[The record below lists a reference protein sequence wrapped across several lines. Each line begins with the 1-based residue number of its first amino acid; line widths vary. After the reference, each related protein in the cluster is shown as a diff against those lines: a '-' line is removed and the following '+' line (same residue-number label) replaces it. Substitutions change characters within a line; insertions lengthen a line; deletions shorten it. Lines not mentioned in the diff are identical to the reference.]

1 MRERKAGGFHRGG
14 WKHKKYHTAN
24 LFTINDIL
32 VVNKNYSAEGEGS
45 ISLKRGDLVEIIR
58 TDENE
63 ETTSSKRQRLDPELD
78 VGQSGDL
85 LDSSAAKHKLSV
97 KPKKNHLSS
106 HQRSVSPQPK
116 RRPEPKP
123 DEKWLVRI
131 FDGSENPREGWVPA
145 SILDLENTDVAIY
158 GDKSDDATYRREAV
172 VRELVETEEEFGK
185 DLQVVVNRYMKVI
198 DNPSTP
204 RIVRDNKDVIFGNF
218 KQIADFHNTVLIE
231 GVKYYANQPKMIG
244 KTFLRLERDFD
255 KHATYCRDEPNA
267 QQFLANNDTVR
278 DFFEELSQKLGD
290 DKSLAEHL
298 QLPIQRINDYQLLLK
313 ELVKYSHKL
322 GDNVSDL
329 QKALELMLNIPH
341 QAIDSKFIASI
352 EGYRGNIHKLGR
364 LLTHEWWTVVDREGK
379 PKERYLFLFKARI
392 LICKVRRISDDRSVF
407 VLKDIVR
414 LPDAEIKDHP
424 DTAKFELHAKSPGAA
439 ATSSLPLTFHA
450 HSDDTKAKWLK
461 EIRHYATDK
470 VALQEHA
477 SDDLRIDPNHVNQ
490 DTGPIL
496 KLPHRI
502 EPDNPD
508 AGVRPSD
515 VAKDFFLSKKSKV
528 AGEESVTQT
537 VVSESSASVQQSQT
551 IFKEVKSES
560 VKQSSETVKQSSE
573 SVKQSSESVIKD
585 QQRERSSERRLQRT
599 GAIETASVEQSAEV
613 VAETEVKNQVI
624 VGECNKENLP
634 PEKSKIKSGV
644 EKSADEPPNKQLKTE
659 KSPEKKKSSPERI
672 SKIPVKKS
680 SPDNQ
685 GDVKASDIKSSEPKP
700 SENPIT
706 TVSEAEKA
714 RFIREAEQKLAETQH
729 SIKSVQEGKEPVKNQ
744 EAEKPKLSQDVQPQ
758 SNVTSKAV
766 EEKPKEVK
774 VTIVQTKEIEK
785 KLEENKDIIKKP
797 EIIKEPIKK
806 SEEKKDIAKK
816 SEDNKDIVNKPEDNK
831 NIAKKPEENKG
842 IVKKSEENKDI
853 TKKPEENKEIIKKPE
868 EKKDIAKKPEDNKD
882 IVKKPEDSKDS
893 AKKLEENKNIVNQSE
908 KPKDIVNKPEETKD
922 IAKKPEEK
930 KDIPRKPEDNKDIIN
945 KPPDN
950 KSIKQETKDTEK
962 ETVADIKQVNKEI
975 IKETSE
981 QKEIKQVK
989 ETAKESKSSLA
1000 QESAAVGDQGIKEKP
1015 SVTFDRAADD
1025 QGKSS
1030 GEKPSGS
1037 QSSKKGVPLKKIL
1050 GKPIEDPDP
1059 PDRKE
1064 PPQGGGDRPPSIT
1077 IIPDFNPPP
1086 PLVYHTT
1093 FEVSLHKEPL
1103 PPPPVPPT
1111 ISHKIIVHTE
1121 SLEQRT
1127 ADFLSG
1133 RCQLDPVNYSL
1144 EAAQS
1149 KLRDIKSTVHKSKD
1163 TSNRVEDTVW
1173 KAKCGVFDKIPTV
1186 APQEPK
1192 PKVYDI
1198 VEIVEPAGE
1207 CAKLPEDLQKQYD
1220 ITKELLIAK
1229 GEQKMASRYSS
1240 SRFSRKSQVSNSY
1253 QSSYESSSMSAS
1265 SSAYSS
1271 SSAQQYGV
1279 GQISNGTGI
1288 KPVFKKT
1295 MKGCNIEPGDKA
1307 SFEIQLENEPTS
1319 VTWLKDNKPL
1329 EDRLADRVKKTELG
1343 NNSHKLELLHCR
1355 EEDSGLYTARANSG
1369 SETSTCS
1376 AQLIVQKMS
1385 AEKKRELAE
1394 ANAPVFTIRLKDT
1407 EILENTFLRFMVK
1420 VKGDPAPK
1428 VKFFKDG
1435 KEIQEGDTRI
1445 EINKD
1450 REEAGFYE
1458 LIIAEVSKK
1467 DGGSYSC
1474 TATNKYGE
1482 ANCEAR
1488 VTVCEDK
1495 DIFGELSGGILP
1507 KGEKPSFAWKRNG
1520 QSFDPE
1526 ERFKVLLG
1534 DDEDSLALVFQ
1545 HVKPEDA
1552 GIYTCV
1558 AQTSTGNISCSA
1570 ELTVQGA
1577 VQQLLREP
1585 EKPQLIIEHREPV
1598 ASIGGSAMLELQ
1610 CKGFPKP
1617 EILWKHDGKVVEP
1630 GGKYK
1635 FLYEDSET
1643 MSLVVKNVTTE
1654 DAGLY
1659 TITASNELGVD
1670 MAEMN
1675 LVVKTPPRI
1684 KKPSD
1689 FTCMADEVFKMGVEV
1704 EGVPSP
1710 TCKFFKE
1717 GKEIYETERVKFT
1730 SSSGTHSIEFYNATL
1745 KDSGAY
1751 SVIAT
1756 NEVSQTSEFWSLT
1769 VNSAPKVTKK
1779 LGEQIIV
1786 GEREDIVLT
1795 IKTDSYPP
1803 PTVKWLKDGKELNM
1817 KDSRIRVLTEGDVH
1831 TLIISGATRADA
1843 ARYGV
1848 ELINQHGS
1856 IRDETNVDVKCGPQ
1870 FKQKLKDIIVN
1881 EGDTNVELFV
1891 SVEGFP
1897 KPTIQWYID
1906 STEIS
1911 TTRKEYS
1918 RVEEG
1923 ENYKL
1928 IINEITTEMKG
1939 KYSCVVKN
1947 EHGSDESAANVT
1959 VQCRPKLKKKLRDT
1973 EVNAGEDL
1981 KLEVEV
1987 YAVPEPKVTWYK
1999 DGQEVRADARIKI
2012 SRDSQRLE
2020 SYWLT
2025 LNLVKEQDAGEYEVK
2040 VTNPLGIVETRS
2052 QVTVINKE
2060 EDLGNNMRLKA
2071 KQIVLEEE
2079 SVELQEVEEE
2089 REPDT
2094 KLHVKQ
2100 EEERTFK
2107 TSPELSKQTLTEC
2120 VKVGE
2125 SGETVRISVL
2135 TEESREATVSGPAEG
2150 HTIHKMRATTVIME
2164 EDSTMQEPIET
2175 NVIPPNRPH
2184 ATSLQVEEIGSFTF
2198 TSHDESVTYE
2208 TVDAG
2213 GKLSH
2218 GVIDEGESDAEINIS
2233 HKKISSRG
2241 VSIMSASEDES
2252 SHRSGMLSREVS
2264 IDEVQKEIVLDE
2276 GATKIQISQRK
2287 AESLETFVSELD
2299 TIENRNVEDQ
2309 NKAKKIDKIT
2319 DIGDEAD
2326 AKKKRGRL
2334 LETAEAEEA
2343 DQQEDSRRK
2352 SVQESTEIKKPRR
2365 GTLIANVETETNGHD
2380 YDTKTADI
2388 DDQPTDTKTVRLLK
2402 KEKLTEGSDGDSL
2415 NLKIYDI
2422 SEENND
2428 KRQKGR
2434 KSELEEV
2441 KLEKLEDDSTG
2452 DKSVDDLLKR
2462 VEKQRGALSEIL
2474 DKQQEPKEE
2483 AVPEIISSDIKD
2495 HTVYESLP
2503 ISYEISA
2510 RGIPEPEANWMHEGK
2525 YVKEDGNRVK
2535 ITKDGEKFKLDIV
2548 EVKMEDQGEYK
2559 VVIHNKLGEKA
2570 QQAVLKVIPV
2580 AELRKPICLTPLQD
2594 IDAKKDE
2601 FVSFTTTLTA
2611 DPLPE
2616 VTWCKNGKEITSDGF
2631 FEIKSS
2637 VKELEH
2643 GLKEITYSLNI
2654 PSARHIDTGDYSI
2667 KVKNKYGYAEA
2678 SAHLEIYLKPEI
2690 KGLKDQSAEPYDEI
2704 IFECVIHAN
2713 PRPKVVWTK
2722 NGHDLSNNDNYEVI
2736 ADVERETYKLII
2748 KSAGPE
2754 EGGAYTLTASNNQ
2767 GETQGYVTLH
2777 LHVEKPTFIKMPED
2791 QNVHDFAEVITKV
2804 RAQGVPKPEIKWLKD
2819 GKELNMNN
2827 RDAERPRI
2835 HVETTSETQ
2844 IASDMSIEH
2853 FSSELAGE
2861 YSAIAYNVVGET
2873 EARFKLSMLNTP
2885 PCLFKNLER
2894 LLEVDEGEKLQ
2905 LCAIL
2910 SGSPIP
2916 QVKWFKDGEKL
2927 EPSEHVKM
2935 TNLPDGTVKLE
2946 IQQAQPSDCGAYK
2959 LVITNPNGT
2968 HEALCAVAVNPEPRK
2983 PAFIRPLSDAKVVAG
2998 DVLKLEAEVIGFPVP
3013 EVQWYKDGVPVRLSP
3028 QVNFVCQP
3036 NGIIGLVIDCAR
3048 PEDAGVY
3055 TCKVMNKLGDIEGKA
3070 HAEVEPKP
3078 QKPGF
3083 VAELKDANG
3092 VEGFPITME
3101 VKAVGHPTPEIKWT
3115 HNGEEIKPSEHFKI
3129 ATTPKGASALIV
3141 DRVEP
3146 KDAGEYKVIAT
3157 NDEGVAA
3164 CRAILS
3170 VKPKVDDAE
3179 PEEAP
3184 KFLNKLRDVN
3194 VDEGKAMKLQ
3204 APFSSNP
3211 IPEIH
3216 WTKDDEPIHPSERVL
3231 VTCDGNNIG
3240 LIINPVELTDSGSYK
3255 CLLANPLGE
3264 DQSECQASVR
3274 KVYQPPLFTHKLIDL
3289 QELPKNDAKFPY
3301 KLTGVPAPETS
3312 WFFNDRPISDGH
3324 KYKIKSEGDL
3334 GCLYVKDCTPA
3345 DTGVYKCVAKNREG
3359 QDSTQAHL
3367 DVVNKIERR
3376 ERAEPPS
3383 FLKKIGDTEVF
3394 PGTKAKFTAC
3404 INGYPEPQVEW
3415 YHDGIKLFPSDRI
3428 KIDAEA
3434 HGLLRLTI
3442 DNVNDKD
3449 VGKYKCLIFNP
3460 HGEDY
3465 CTADLFIET
3474 LDERP
3479 GKGMADQY
3487 TEFDKHKRSG
3497 APVPLADRPII
3508 SKMTDSRL
3516 TLSWRPSFPSS
3527 GRFPVTYQVE
3537 MLELPDGDWF
3547 NVRSGIRNCACE
3559 IRNLEPYR
3567 DYKFRIRVENK
3578 FGVSDPSPYAQTY
3591 RQKLEPDPPKFYPYL
3606 MPGTDFRPTTFFPKD
3621 FDIER
3626 PPHDGY
3632 AQAPVFLRQ
3641 EYDCQYGVK
3650 GHNVN
3655 LFWFVY
3661 GYPKPKMTYYFND
3674 EIIEPGGRFDW
3685 SYTRNGQATL
3695 FINRMLDRDVGF
3707 YEAVARN
3714 EHGEARQKV
3723 RLEIAEFPRFIQR
3736 PEETYIMARKHGRL
3750 EAKVTGVPFPEL
3762 KWYKD
3767 WQPLAES
3774 SRIKMQFYEPD
3785 TCVLLISDAI
3795 YKDEGLYSLSARNV
3809 AGSVSSS
3816 AMIHIDDDE
3825 DEYIFHAHARRPYV
3839 RSKQRPYED
3848 AYDIG
3853 DELGRGTQGITYH
3866 AVERA
3871 TGRNFAA
3878 KIMHGKDELRA
3889 FMFNELEIMN
3899 SLNHKKLIRLHD
3911 AFDTPRSMNL
3921 VMELAGGGELVRD
3934 NLLKRDWYTE
3944 RDIAIYIRQLLLGL
3958 EHMHSCGIAHLGLN
3972 IKDLLIA
3979 HPGSDELK
3987 VCDFGLS
3994 RRIQGGKLGPLEY
4007 GMPEY
4012 VAPEAVNMD
4021 GVTYWYDMW
4030 STGILT
4036 YVLLSGASPFRGD
4049 NDRETLN
4056 NVQQGKWEFRESVW
4070 KYISEDGRDFISKL
4084 LVYMADRRMDVKTA
4098 LKHPWFNI
4106 IHRRVDDEYR
4116 ISTEKLRTYQYQF
4129 QDWYNNASCRNW
4141 YRRRPLAGAFTH
4153 PSKMVYPPGEVYT
4166 PGPTPDRESKV
4177 KSRRGPMEDY
4187 VGREPA
4193 EYELGAFQS
4202 ESHYQYGPDTYLL
4215 QLRDTDFPV
4224 RLREYMKV
4232 AVHRSPGFSY
4242 NLGETQYDWSL
4253 PIIRERRRFTDIMDE
4268 EIDDERRSRISSYGS
4283 SDGYSIRRL
4292 RTEIGSRL
4300 DSYVEADA
4308 LIESKKMGHP
4318 PFFRE
4323 KPQILSIT
4331 DNEPAQLQCFAV
4343 GDPHPVVQW
4352 FKNDMVLTESRR
4364 VKIVTDEAGRSI
4376 LKFQP
4381 AVHFDVGIYKA
4392 VARNRVGQTVAR
4404 TRVVTA
4410 TLPDAPDSPEA
4421 ASISDTEVLLR
4432 WKQPRDDGNSSVLCY
4447 MLQCKLASD
4456 DTWSTVAD
4464 NIDHEFY
4471 LVHELEERHN
4481 YQFRLASMNKIG
4493 WSEMGIP
4500 TQIITT
4506 REAGSPKVTIT
4517 RAMRHLQSLTEG
4529 GQEVTADENK
4539 PHIDYRFERQPIE
4552 WTKENNLSQYY
4563 SFISEI
4569 HRGQFSIVVK
4579 GVDKATDHVV
4589 VAKIFEL
4596 NSENEANIQHEF
4608 NLFRTLRH
4616 ERIPALLA
4624 AFRPQNSPIAVLVQ
4638 EKLQG
4643 ADILTYM
4650 ASRHEYSEQVIATVV
4665 TQIIDALQYLHWRG
4679 YCHLNIQPD
4688 NIVMASV
4695 RSVQIKLVDFGAAQR
4710 VSKLGTSCPVTGWLD
4725 FSAPEMINEEL
4736 IYPQTDIWSVGIL
4749 TYVLLSGVSP
4759 FRGGSEAE
4767 TKQNITFVR
4776 YRFENLFKEVSQE
4789 ATRFIMFLFKRGP
4802 SKRPTCEETLEHRW
4816 LMATDY
4822 MNKKRERAVFLGN
4835 RLKDFSEEYHTMKMN
4850 EAMESDKISSSFIS
4864 GPSPRQLLRSNS
4876 IQEELSAAL

>member
-1 MRERKAGGFHRGG
+1 MESKMDELIKSTKRKTTAIDQEFSQVITQRQQQSVTSSVQISKNFHSVQNN
-14 WKHKKYHTAN
+14 HHEAVSSSEITQ
-24 LFTINDIL
+24 INDIL

-58 TDENE
+58 TGTNDES
-63 ETTSSKRQRLDPELD
+63 SSKRQRLDPELD
-78 VGQSGDL
+78 VGQSGEL
-85 LDSSAAKHKLSV
+85 LDNSVAKHKLSV

-116 RRPEPKP
+116 RPDPKP
-123 DEKWLVRI
+123 DEKWFVRI
-131 FDGSENPREGWVPA
+131 FDGSESPREGWIPA
-145 SILDLENTDVAIY
+145 AILDLQNTDKAIY
-158 GDKSDDATYRREAV
+158 GDKSDDAAYRREAV

-185 DLQVVVNRYMKVI
+185 DLQAVVNRYMKLV

-204 RIVRDNKDVIFGNF
+204 RIIRDNKDVIFGNF

-231 GVKYYANQPKMIG
+231 GVKYYANQPNMIG

-255 KHATYCRDEPNA
+255 KHAAYCRDEPNA
-267 QQFLANNDTVR
+267 QEFLASNNTVR

-290 DKSLAEHL
+290 DKTLAEHL

-313 ELVKYSHKL
+313 ELVKYSQKL

-364 LLTHEWWTVVDREGK
+364 LLTHEWWTVADREGK

-407 VLKDIVR
+407 VLKDIVK
-414 LPDAEIKDHP
+414 LPDAEIKDYA
-424 DTAKFELHAKSPGAA
+424 DVDKFELHPKTPAA
-439 ATSSLPLTFHA
+439 AAASSLPLTFHA
-450 HSDDTKAKWLK
+450 HTGETKARWLK
-461 EIRHYATDK
+461 EIRLYAADQ

-477 SDDLRIDPNHVNQ
+477 ADDLRIDPNQVHQ

-496 KLPHRI
+496 RLPHRI
-502 EPDNPD
+502 EPNNPD

-515 VAKDFFLSKKSKV
+515 VAKDVYLAKKVKV
-528 AGEESVTQT
+528 TEESAAAATKSEAVTVQT
-537 VVSESSASVQQSQT
+537 NHKVSQESVL
-551 IFKEVKSES
+551 KEVTSES
-560 VKQSSETVKQSSE
+560 VVND
-573 SVKQSSESVIKD
+573 VKD
-585 QQRERSSERRLQRT
+585 QRAKSAERKLQRT
-599 GAIETASVEQSAEV
+599 GAVETSTEEVSVIKTDNRAVIE
-613 VAETEVKNQVI
+613 
-624 VGECNKENLP
+624 ECNKENQP
-634 PEKSKIKSGV
+634 PEKIKIKSG
-644 EKSADEPPNKQLKTE
+644 EKSADEPPNKQIKTE
-659 KSPEKKKSSPERI
+659 KSPEKKSSPEKV
-672 SKIPVKKS
+672 SKIPVKKAENPKENPKENPS
-680 SPDNQ
+680 EVKVSESKGEKVKETVEVQKEKVNQ
-685 GDVKASDIKSSEPKP
+685 GKSEKEAEKAKSVVEESIKVESAVKSSEKPK
-700 SENPIT
+700 
-706 TVSEAEKA
+706 SEAEKVS
-714 RFIREAEQKLAETQH
+714 K
-729 SIKSVQEGKEPVKNQ
+729 VQEV
-744 EAEKPKLSQDVQPQ
+744 EKPKVVQESVKPESVAKVPEKPKVVQ
-758 SNVTSKAV
+758 ESVKPESVAKVPENPKVVQESVKPESVAKVPEKPKVV
-766 EEKPKEVK
+766 EESVKPESVAKVPEKPKEVQEPEKPKTVQEPPTKPQSVVKETDNPKIIVDSPKEPEKEVK
-774 VTIVQTKEIEK
+774 VHEVDKPKVETKEFDK
-785 KLEENKDIIKKP
+785 PKTEE
-797 EIIKEPIKK
+797 
-806 SEEKKDIAKK
+806 
-816 SEDNKDIVNKPEDNK
+816 
-831 NIAKKPEENKG
+831 
-842 IVKKSEENKDI
+842 
-853 TKKPEENKEIIKKPE
+853 
-868 EKKDIAKKPEDNKD
+868 
-882 IVKKPEDSKDS
+882 S
-893 AKKLEENKNIVNQSE
+893 AKK
-908 KPKDIVNKPEETKD
+908 
-922 IAKKPEEK
+922 
-930 KDIPRKPEDNKDIIN
+930 
-945 KPPDN
+945 
-950 KSIKQETKDTEK
+950 QETGANPKPQDNPKPREVAKGSDERAKD
-962 ETVADIKQVNKEI
+962 
-975 IKETSE
+975 
-981 QKEIKQVK
+981 
-989 ETAKESKSSLA
+989 
-1000 QESAAVGDQGIKEKP
+1000 KP
-1015 SVTFDRAADD
+1015 SVTFDKAADGQD
-1025 QGKSS
+1025 KSDK
-1030 GEKPSGS
+1030 GAGS
-1037 QSSKKGVPLKKIL
+1037 ESISS
-1050 GKPIEDPDP
+1050 
-1059 PDRKE
+1059 
-1064 PPQGGGDRPPSIT
+1064 
-1077 IIPDFNPPP
+1077 
-1086 PLVYHTT
+1086 
-1093 FEVSLHKEPL
+1093 
-1103 PPPPVPPT
+1103 
-1111 ISHKIIVHTE
+1111 
-1121 SLEQRT
+1121 
-1127 ADFLSG
+1127 
-1133 RCQLDPVNYSL
+1133 
-1144 EAAQS
+1144 
-1149 KLRDIKSTVHKSKD
+1149 
-1163 TSNRVEDTVW
+1163 
-1173 KAKCGVFDKIPTV
+1173 
-1186 APQEPK
+1186 
-1192 PKVYDI
+1192 
-1198 VEIVEPAGE
+1198 
-1207 CAKLPEDLQKQYD
+1207 
-1220 ITKELLIAK
+1220 
-1229 GEQKMASRYSS
+1229 
-1240 SRFSRKSQVSNSY
+1240 SY
-1253 QSSYESSSMSAS
+1253 QSSYESSSMSSS
-1265 SSAYSS
+1265 SSAYASS
-1271 SSAQQYGV
+1271 RQQNAIGNEQ
-1279 GQISNGTGI
+1279 QISNGTGI
-1288 KPVFKKT
+1288 KPIFKKT

-1307 SFEIQLENEPTS
+1307 AFEIQLEGEPTS

-1329 EDRLADRVKKTELG
+1329 DDRLADRIKKAELP
-1343 NNSHKLELLHCR
+1343 NNTHKLELQHCR
-1355 EEDSGLYTARANSG
+1355 EEDSGLYTARANNGGESA
-1369 SETSTCS
+1369 TCS

-1385 AEKKRELAE
+1385 AEKKKELAE
-1394 ANAPVFTIRLKDT
+1394 ANAPVFSIRLKDT

-1420 VKGDPAPK
+1420 VKGDPSPQ
-1428 VKFFKDG
+1428 VKFSKDG
-1435 KEIQEGDTRI
+1435 KIIQEGDARV
-1445 EINKD
+1445 EINRE

-1467 DGGSYSC
+1467 DAGHYTC
-1474 TATNKYGE
+1474 TATNKFGE
-1482 ANCEAR
+1482 ASCEAV

-1507 KGEKPSFAWKRNG
+1507 QGEKPSFSWKRNG
-1520 QSFDPE
+1520 QPFDPE

-1577 VQQLLREP
+1577 VQQLVREP
-1585 EKPQLIIEHREPV
+1585 EKPQLIVEHREPV
-1598 ASIGGSAMLELQ
+1598 ASIGGSAMLELH
-1610 CKGFPKP
+1610 CKGYPKP
-1617 EILWKHDGKVVEP
+1617 EILWKHDGKVIEP
-1630 GGKYK
+1630 SGKYK
-1635 FLYEDSET
+1635 FLYEDSES
-1643 MSLVVKNVTTE
+1643 MSLIVKNVTTE
-1654 DAGLY
+1654 DAGFY

-1730 SSSGTHSIEFYNATL
+1730 SSNGTHSIEFYNATL

-1769 VNSAPKVTKK
+1769 VNSPPKVTKK

-1786 GEREDIVLT
+1786 GEKEDIVLT
-1795 IKTDSYPP
+1795 VRTDSYPP

-1817 KDSRIRVLTEGDVH
+1817 KDSRVRVLTEGDVH
-1831 TLIISGATRADA
+1831 TLIISGACRTDA

-1848 ELINQHGS
+1848 ELVNQHGT

-1870 FKQKLKDIIVN
+1870 FKQKLKDITVN
-1881 EGDTNVELFV
+1881 EGDRDIELAV

-1911 TTRKEYS
+1911 TTRNEYR

-1923 ENYKL
+1923 ENFKL

-1947 EHGSDESAANVT
+1947 EFGSDETVANVT
-1959 VQCRPKLKKKLRDT
+1959 VQCKPKLKKKLKDT
-1973 EVNAGEDL
+1973 EVNAGDNL
-1981 KLEVEV
+1981 TLEVEI
-1987 YAVPEPKVTWYK
+1987 YAVPEPKVVWYK

-2012 SRDSQRLE
+2012 SRDTQRLE

-2040 VTNPLGIVETRS
+2040 VSNPLGIVETRS
-2052 QVTVINKE
+2052 QVTVINRE
-2060 EDLGNNMRLKA
+2060 EDLGNNMHLKQ
-2071 KQIVLEEE
+2071 KQIILEEE
-2079 SVELQEVEEE
+2079 TVEMQEVEGEQ
-2089 REPDT
+2089 EPPK

-2135 TEESREATVSGPAEG
+2135 TEESREATVSGPEEA

-2164 EDSTMQEPIET
+2164 EDSSMEEPTVT
-2175 NVIPPNRPH
+2175 NILAPNRPH

-2198 TSHDESVTYE
+2198 TSHDESITYQ
-2208 TVDAG
+2208 TTDAS
-2213 GKLSH
+2213 GKVQH
-2218 GVIDEGESDAEINIS
+2218 GVIEEGESDGEVSIA
-2233 HKKISSRG
+2233 HKKIASRG
-2241 VSIMSASEDES
+2241 VSIVSASEDES
-2252 SHRSGMLSREVS
+2252 SFRSGMLSREVS
-2264 IDEVQKEIVLDE
+2264 IDEVQKEMVLDE
-2276 GATKIQISQRK
+2276 GAVRIQISERK
-2287 AESLETFVSELD
+2287 SESLETFVGEME
-2299 TIENRNVEDQ
+2299 TAENREFDGAG
-2309 NKAKKIDKIT
+2309 KGKKVTKTT
-2319 DIGDEAD
+2319 DVGAEVD
-2326 AKKKRGRL
+2326 ARRKRGKL
-2334 LETAEAEEA
+2334 MEAAEAEEHA
-2343 DQQEDSRRK
+2343 EDEGNRK
-2352 SVQESTEIKKPRR
+2352 KTANETDERAKPRR
-2365 GTLIANVETETNGHD
+2365 GTLIATVEDDMNGDDDVFAMHQAKEED
-2380 YDTKTADI
+2380 NAVESKTI
-2388 DDQPTDTKTVRLLK
+2388 KLLK
-2402 KEKLTEGSDGDSL
+2402 KEKLTEGTESDSL
-2415 NLKIYDI
+2415 KLKIKDI
-2422 SEENND
+2422 AED
-2428 KRQKGR
+2428 DDGRRQKGR
-2434 KSELEEV
+2434 QNEV
-2441 KLEKLEDDSTG
+2441 QEAKFADEDHRKNLKNVEEDDSG
-2452 DKSVDDLLKR
+2452 DRAVDELLKR
-2462 VEKQRGALSEIL
+2462 VERQRSALGEIL
-2474 DKQQEPKEE
+2474 DKQQEIKQE
-2483 AVPEIISSDIKD
+2483 AVPEILSSDIKD

-2503 ISYEISA
+2503 ISYEIQA

-2535 ITKDGEKFKLDIV
+2535 ITKDGEKFKLNIT

-2570 QQAVLKVIPV
+2570 QQAVLTVIPV
-2580 AELRKPICLTPLQD
+2580 AELRKPICLSPLKD
-2594 IDAKKDE
+2594 IDARKDE
-2601 FVSFTTTLTA
+2601 FVSFTTTITA

-2631 FEIKSS
+2631 IEIKSH

-2654 PSARHIDTGDYSI
+2654 PTARHTDTGDYAI

-2678 SAHLEIYLKPEI
+2678 SAHLEVYLKPEI
-2690 KGLKDQSAEPYDEI
+2690 KGLKDQAAEPYDEI
-2704 IFECVIHAN
+2704 TFECIIHAN

-2722 NGHDLSNNDNYEVI
+2722 NGQNLCNNDNFEVI
-2736 ADVERETYKLII
+2736 ADVERETYKLIV
-2748 KSAGPE
+2748 KSAIPE
-2754 EGGAYTLTASNNQ
+2754 EGGSYTLTASNSE
-2767 GETQGYVTLH
+2767 GETQVYAQLN
-2777 LHVEKPTFIKMPED
+2777 LHVEKPTFIKLPED
-2791 QNVHDFAEVITKV
+2791 QSVHDFAEVITKV

-2819 GKELNMNN
+2819 GEELNMNN
-2827 RDAERPRI
+2827 RDSRRPRI

-2844 IASDMSIEH
+2844 IASDMTIEH
-2853 FSSELAGE
+2853 FSVDHAGE
-2861 YSAIAYNVVGET
+2861 YTAIAYNVSGET
-2873 EARFKLSMLNTP
+2873 EARFKLAMLNTP
-2885 PCLFKNLER
+2885 PSLFKNLER
-2894 LLEVDEGEKLQ
+2894 FVEVDEGEKL
-2905 LCAIL
+2905 LLSAIL

-2916 QVKWFKDGEKL
+2916 QVQWYKDGERL

-2935 TNLPDGTVKLE
+2935 TNLPDGAVKLE
-2946 IQQAQPSDCGAYK
+2946 IEHAQPSDCGAYK
-2959 LVITNPNGT
+2959 LVITNANGT
-2968 HEALCAVAVNPEPRK
+2968 SDALCAVAVNPEPRRPSFIK
-2983 PAFIRPLSDAKVVAG
+2983 PLGDVNVVAG

-3013 EVQWYKDGVPVRLSP
+3013 EVQWFKDGVPVRLSP
-3028 QVNFVCQP
+3028 EVNFVCQP

-3055 TCKVMNKLGDIEGKA
+3055 TVRVMNKLGEAEGKA
-3070 HAEVEPKP
+3070 HAGVEPKP

-3083 VAELKDANG
+3083 VAELKDAKG
-3092 VEGFPITME
+3092 VEGFPVTMD
-3101 VKAVGHPTPEIKWT
+3101 VKTVGHPAPEIKWM
-3115 HNGEEIKPSEHFKI
+3115 HNGEEIRPSEHFKI
-3129 ATTPKGASALIV
+3129 TPGPKGASTLVI
-3141 DRVEP
+3141 DHVEP
-3146 KDAGEYKVIAT
+3146 KDAGEYKVVAT
-3157 NDEGVAA
+3157 NDEGAA
-3164 CRAILS
+3164 TSKANLS
-3170 VKPKVDDAE
+3170 VKPKMDEAE
-3179 PEEAP
+3179 PEDAP

-3194 VDEGKAMKLQ
+3194 VDEGKSMKLS
-3204 APFSSNP
+3204 APFTSNP
-3211 IPEIH
+3211 IPEIY
-3216 WTKDDEPIHPSERVL
+3216 WTKDDQPIVPSDRVL
-3231 VTCDGNNIG
+3231 VTCDGKNVG
-3240 LIINPVELTDSGSYK
+3240 LVINPVEITDSGTYK

-3264 DQSECQASVR
+3264 DQSESQASVR
-3274 KVYQPPLFTHKLIDL
+3274 KVYQRPQFTHKLIDL

-3301 KLTGVPAPETS
+3301 KLSGIPAPDVT
-3312 WFFNDRPISDGH
+3312 WYFNDNPISDGH
-3324 KYKIKSEGDL
+3324 KYKIKSEGDI
-3334 GCLYVKDCTPA
+3334 GCLYVKNCSPS
-3345 DTGVYKCVAKNREG
+3345 DTGVYKCVARNREG
-3359 QDSTQAHL
+3359 QDSTQARL
-3367 DVVNKIERR
+3367 DVVDKIERR

-3383 FLKKIGDTEVF
+3383 FLKRIGDTEVF
-3394 PGTKAKFTAC
+3394 LGTKAKFTAC
-3404 INGYPEPQVEW
+3404 ANGFPEPQVEW
-3415 YHDGIKLFPSDRI
+3415 YHDGIKLFPSERV
-3428 KIDAEA
+3428 KIEAEA

-3442 DNVNDKD
+3442 DNVNEKD
-3449 VGKYKCLIFNP
+3449 VGKYKCQIFNP

-3474 LDERP
+3474 LDDHA
-3479 GKGMADQY
+3479 GKGVGDQY
-3487 TEFDKHKRSG
+3487 SEFDKHKRSG

-3508 SKMTDSRL
+3508 SKMTDRRL
-3516 TLSWRPSFPSS
+3516 TLSWRPSFPST

-3547 NVRSGIRNCACE
+3547 TVRSGVRNCACE

-3567 DYKFRIRVENK
+3567 DYRFRIRVESK
-3578 FGVSDPSPYAQTY
+3578 YGVSDPSPYAQTY

-3606 MPGTDFRPTTFFPKD
+3606 MPGIDFRPKTSPHFPKD

-3641 EYDCQYGVK
+3641 EHDCQYGVK

-3655 LFWFVY
+3655 LFWYVY
-3661 GYPKPKMTYYFND
+3661 GYPKPKMTYYFNG

-3723 RLEIAEFPRFIQR
+3723 KLEIAEFPRFIQR

-3750 EAKVTGVPFPEL
+3750 EAKVTGVPYPEL

-3825 DEYIFHAHARRPYV
+3825 DEYIYHAHARRPYV
-3839 RSKQRPYED
+3839 RSRQRPYED

-3911 AFDTPRSMNL
+3911 AYDTNRSMTL

-3934 NLLKRDWYTE
+3934 NMLKRNWYTE
-3944 RDIAIYIRQLLLGL
+3944 RDVATYIQQLLLGL
-3958 EHMHSCGIAHLGLN
+3958 DHMHSCGIAHLGLN

-3994 RRIQGGKLGPLEY
+3994 RRILGGKLGPLEY

-4012 VAPEAVNMD
+4012 VAPEAVNMEN
-4021 GVTYWYDMW
+4021 VSYWYDMW
-4030 STGILT
+4030 SVGIIT
-4036 YVLLSGASPFRGD
+4036 YILLSGSSPFRGD
-4049 NDRETLN
+4049 NDRETLT

-4070 KYISEDGRDFISKL
+4070 KYISEEGRDFISKL
-4084 LVYMADRRMDVKTA
+4084 LIYMAEKRMDVKTA
-4098 LKHPWFNI
+4098 LKHPWFNL
-4106 IHRRVDDEYR
+4106 IHRRTDDEYR
-4116 ISTEKLRTYQYQF
+4116 ISTDKLRTYQYQF

-4177 KSRRGPMEDY
+4177 KSKRGPMEDY

-4193 EYELGAFQS
+4193 EYELGMFQS

-4242 NLGETQYDWSL
+4242 NLSETQYDWSL

-4283 SDGYSIRRL
+4283 NDGYSIRRL

-4323 KPQILSIT
+4323 KPQILAIT

-4343 GDPHPVVQW
+4343 GDPRPVVQW

-4364 VKIVTDEAGRSI
+4364 VKIITDDAGRSI
-4376 LKFQP
+4376 LKLQP
-4381 AVHFDVGIYKA
+4381 AVNYDEGIYKA
-4392 VARNRVGQTVAR
+4392 VARNKVGQTVAR
-4404 TRVVTA
+4404 TRVVVA

-4421 ASISDTEVLLR
+4421 SSISDTEILLR

-4447 MLQCKLASD
+4447 MLQYKLASD
-4456 DTWSTVAD
+4456 DTWSTIAD

-4471 LVHELEERHN
+4471 LVHDLEERHN
-4481 YQFRLASMNKIG
+4481 YQFRLASRNKIG

-4506 REAGSPKVTIT
+4506 REAGAPKVTVT
-4517 RAMRHLQSLTEG
+4517 RAMKHLQNMTEG
-4529 GQEVTADENK
+4529 GQEITPEESRA
-4539 PHIDYRFERQPIE
+4539 HLDYRFEREPIE

-4579 GVDKATDHVV
+4579 GVEKSTDHVV

-4596 NSENEANIQHEF
+4596 NAETEADIQHEF

-4650 ASRHEYSEQVIATVV
+4650 SSRHEYSEQVIATVV

-4759 FRGGSEAE
+4759 FRGETDAE
-4767 TKQNITFVR
+4767 TRQNITFVR

-4789 ATRFIMFLFKRGP
+4789 ATRFVMFLFKRGP

-4850 EAMESDKISSSFIS
+4850 EAMKSDTISSSFMS

>member
-1 MRERKAGGFHRGG
+1 
-14 WKHKKYHTAN
+14 
-24 LFTINDIL
+24 
-32 VVNKNYSAEGEGS
+32 
-45 ISLKRGDLVEIIR
+45 
-58 TDENE
+58 
-63 ETTSSKRQRLDPELD
+63 
-78 VGQSGDL
+78 
-85 LDSSAAKHKLSV
+85 
-97 KPKKNHLSS
+97 
-106 HQRSVSPQPK
+106 
-116 RRPEPKP
+116 
-123 DEKWLVRI
+123 
-131 FDGSENPREGWVPA
+131 
-145 SILDLENTDVAIY
+145 
-158 GDKSDDATYRREAV
+158 
-172 VRELVETEEEFGK
+172 
-185 DLQVVVNRYMKVI
+185 
-198 DNPSTP
+198 
-204 RIVRDNKDVIFGNF
+204 
-218 KQIADFHNTVLIE
+218 
-231 GVKYYANQPKMIG
+231 
-244 KTFLRLERDFD
+244 
-255 KHATYCRDEPNA
+255 
-267 QQFLANNDTVR
+267 
-278 DFFEELSQKLGD
+278 
-290 DKSLAEHL
+290 
-298 QLPIQRINDYQLLLK
+298 
-313 ELVKYSHKL
+313 
-322 GDNVSDL
+322 
-329 QKALELMLNIPH
+329 MLNIPH
-341 QAIDSKFIASI
+341 QAIDNKFIASI

-407 VLKDIVR
+407 VLRDIVR
-414 LPDAEIKDHP
+414 LPDVEIKDHS
-424 DTAKFELHAKSPGAA
+424 DAAKFELHPKTPGAA
-439 ATSSLPLTFHA
+439 GSASLPLIFHA
-450 HSDDTKAKWLK
+450 HSAEGKTRWLK
-461 EIRHYATDK
+461 EIRLYATDQ

-477 SDDLRIDPNHVNQ
+477 TDDLRIDPNQVQQ
-490 DTGPIL
+490 DTGPVL
-496 KLPHRI
+496 RLPHRI

-508 AGVRPSD
+508 AGIRPSD
-515 VAKDFFLSKKSKV
+515 VAKDFFLPKKAK
-528 AGEESVTQT
+528 ANAESAEVL
-537 VVSESSASVQQSQT
+537 
-551 IFKEVKSES
+551 KEV
-560 VKQSSETVKQSSE
+560 SETVS
-573 SVKQSSESVIKD
+573 KD
-585 QQRERSSERRLQRT
+585 QRSRSSERKLQRT
-599 GAIETASVEQSAEV
+599 TALEVSTEETQVSQSAVIKTEV
-613 VAETEVKNQVI
+613 VSDS
-624 VGECNKENLP
+624 NKENLP
-634 PEKSKIKSGV
+634 PEKSKLNSGS
-644 EKSADEPPNKQLKTE
+644 EKCVDEPPSKQLKTE
-659 KSPEKKKSSPERI
+659 KSPEKKKSSPERV
-672 SKIPVKKS
+672 SKIPVKKA
-680 SPDNQ
+680 SPEQ
-685 GDVKASDIKSSEPKP
+685 EVK
-700 SENPIT
+700 T
-706 TVSEAEKA
+706 SEAKTVEPEKA
-714 RFIREAEQKLAETQH
+714 KVVTEVPKEAKKET
-729 SIKSVQEGKEPVKNQ
+729 VQESVKTEVKVQ
-744 EAEKPKLSQDVQPQ
+744 EAEKPKEQPKE
-758 SNVTSKAV
+758 SVKSEV
-766 EEKPKEVK
+766 EKPKQEVPKQQKEPEKPKTVQEPVKAEAQKEPEKPK
-774 VTIVQTKEIEK
+774 VVQESAKPEAKKETKKEPEKPKAVQEQPKEVQKEPEKPKTVQEQPKEVQKEPEKPKTVQDSVKLEAQK
-785 KLEENKDIIKKP
+785 KLEEPKTVQEPVKSEKEKQEVPI
-797 EIIKEPIKK
+797 EAQKEP
-806 SEEKKDIAKK
+806 
-816 SEDNKDIVNKPEDNK
+816 
-831 NIAKKPEENKG
+831 
-842 IVKKSEENKDI
+842 
-853 TKKPEENKEIIKKPE
+853 
-868 EKKDIAKKPEDNKD
+868 
-882 IVKKPEDSKDS
+882 
-893 AKKLEENKNIVNQSE
+893 E
-908 KPKDIVNKPEETKD
+908 KPKTVQEEAVKSEPEKA
-922 IAKKPEEK
+922 AKSE
-930 KDIPRKPEDNKDIIN
+930 
-945 KPPDN
+945 
-950 KSIKQETKDTEK
+950 TEK
-962 ETVADIKQVNKEI
+962 PKADPPKKVDNPISPVSAGSDKG
-975 IKETSE
+975 
-981 QKEIKQVK
+981 
-989 ETAKESKSSLA
+989 AK
-1000 QESAAVGDQGIKEKP
+1000 DKP
-1015 SVTFDRAADD
+1015 SVTFDRAADGQD
-1025 QGKSS
+1025 KAS
-1030 GEKPSGS
+1030 EKVSGS
-1037 QSSKKGVPLKKIL
+1037 ESISS
-1050 GKPIEDPDP
+1050 
-1059 PDRKE
+1059 
-1064 PPQGGGDRPPSIT
+1064 
-1077 IIPDFNPPP
+1077 
-1086 PLVYHTT
+1086 
-1093 FEVSLHKEPL
+1093 
-1103 PPPPVPPT
+1103 
-1111 ISHKIIVHTE
+1111 
-1121 SLEQRT
+1121 
-1127 ADFLSG
+1127 
-1133 RCQLDPVNYSL
+1133 
-1144 EAAQS
+1144 
-1149 KLRDIKSTVHKSKD
+1149 
-1163 TSNRVEDTVW
+1163 
-1173 KAKCGVFDKIPTV
+1173 
-1186 APQEPK
+1186 
-1192 PKVYDI
+1192 
-1198 VEIVEPAGE
+1198 
-1207 CAKLPEDLQKQYD
+1207 
-1220 ITKELLIAK
+1220 
-1229 GEQKMASRYSS
+1229 
-1240 SRFSRKSQVSNSY
+1240 SY
-1253 QSSYESSSMSAS
+1253 QSSYESSSMSGS
-1265 SSAYSS
+1265 SSAYASS
-1271 SSAQQYGV
+1271 DQRYATGV
-1279 GQISNGTGI
+1279 GNERQISNGTGI
-1288 KPVFKKT
+1288 KPIFKKT
-1295 MKGCNIEPGDKA
+1295 MKGCNIQPGDKA
-1307 SFEIQLENEPTS
+1307 SFEIQLEAEPTS

-1329 EDRLADRVKKTELG
+1329 DDRLADRIKKGELA
-1343 NNSHKLELLHCR
+1343 NNTYKLELQHCS
-1355 EEDSGLYTARANSG
+1355 EDDSGLYTARANNGADSA
-1369 SETSTCS
+1369 TCS

-1407 EILENTFLRFMVK
+1407 EIMENTFLRFMVK
-1420 VKGDPAPK
+1420 VKGDPSPK
-1428 VKFFKDG
+1428 VQFFKDG
-1435 KEIQEGDTRI
+1435 KAIQAGDSHI
-1445 EINKD
+1445 EINSE

-1458 LIIAEVSKK
+1458 LIIAEVNKR
-1467 DGGSYSC
+1467 DAGNYSC
-1474 TATNKYGE
+1474 TATNKHGE
-1482 ANCEAR
+1482 ASCEAH

-1507 KGEKPSFAWKRNG
+1507 QGEKPSFSWKRNG
-1520 QSFDPE
+1520 QAFDPE

-1577 VQQLLREP
+1577 VQQLMREP

-1610 CKGFPKP
+1610 CKGYPKP

-1630 GGKYK
+1630 SGKYK
-1635 FLYEDSET
+1635 FLYEDSES

-1654 DAGLY
+1654 DAGVY

-1684 KKPSD
+1684 KKPKD

-1704 EGVPSP
+1704 EGVPAP

-1730 SSSGTHSIEFYNATL
+1730 SSKGTHNIEFYNASL

-1786 GEREDIVLT
+1786 GEKEDIVLT
-1795 IKTDSYPP
+1795 VRTDSYPP

-1831 TLIISGATRADA
+1831 TLIISGACRTDA

-1848 ELINQHGS
+1848 ELINQHGT
-1856 IRDETNVDVKCGPQ
+1856 IRDETTVDVRCGPQ
-1870 FKQKLKDIIVN
+1870 FKQKLKDITVN
-1881 EGDTNVELFV
+1881 EGDTNIELSV

-1911 TTRKEYS
+1911 STRNEY
-1918 RVEEG
+1918 RRTEEG

-1928 IINEITTEMKG
+1928 IINEITTEMRG

-1947 EHGSDESAANVT
+1947 EFGSDETVANVT
-1959 VQCRPKLKKKLRDT
+1959 VQCKPKLKKKLRDT
-1973 EVNAGEDL
+1973 EVNAGDDL

-1987 YAVPEPKVTWYK
+1987 YAVPEPHVTWYK

-2025 LNLVKEQDAGEYEVK
+2025 LNLVKEADAGEYEVK
-2040 VTNPLGIVETRS
+2040 VSNPLGVVETRS

-2060 EDLGNNMRLKA
+2060 EDLGNNMQLKQ
-2071 KQIVLEEE
+2071 KKIILEEE
-2079 SVELQEVEEE
+2079 TVELQEVQEE
-2089 REPDT
+2089 REPAT

-2100 EEERTFK
+2100 EEEERTLK

-2125 SGETVRISVL
+2125 SGESVRISVL
-2135 TEESREATVSGPAEG
+2135 TEESREATVSGAEEA
-2150 HTIHKMRATTVIME
+2150 HTVHKMRATTVIME
-2164 EDSTMQEPIET
+2164 EDSSMQEPTVT
-2175 NVIPPNRPH
+2175 NIIPPNRPH
-2184 ATSLQVEEIGSFTF
+2184 ATSFQVEEVGSFTF
-2198 TSHDESVTYE
+2198 TSHDESVTYQ
-2208 TVDAG
+2208 TLDAAERP
-2213 GKLSH
+2213 LH
-2218 GVIDEGESDAEINIS
+2218 GVIDEGESDCEVSVA

-2252 SHRSGMLSREVS
+2252 SFRSGMLSREVS
-2264 IDEVQKEIVLDE
+2264 IDEVQKDMVLDE
-2276 GATKIQISQRK
+2276 GSIKIQVTERK
-2287 AESLETFVSELD
+2287 AESFETFVAEMD
-2299 TIENRNVEDQ
+2299 AGEENESR
-2309 NKAKKIDKIT
+2309 
-2319 DIGDEAD
+2319 
-2326 AKKKRGRL
+2326 KKRGRL
-2334 LETAEAEEA
+2334 METAEAEQHAQDEG
-2343 DQQEDSRRK
+2343 SRRK
-2352 SVQESTEIKKPRR
+2352 SAAESDGKDKPKARR
-2365 GTLIANVETETNGHD
+2365 GTLIATVETEDGAEDAFATH
-2380 YDTKTADI
+2380 KADEEEKAVES
-2388 DDQPTDTKTVRLLK
+2388 KTVRLLK
-2402 KEKLTEGSDGDSL
+2402 KEKAKQEDSESDSL
-2415 NLKIYDI
+2415 KLKIRDLGD
-2422 SEENND
+2422 EDDD

-2434 KSELEEV
+2434 RFEVQETEDEIEDIFASHKSQKADEEDKAVESKTV
-2441 KLEKLEDDSTG
+2441 KLLKKEKAEQEDSESDSLKLKIHDLADEDDDKRQKGRRFEVQETEDEIEDIFASQKSQKADEEEKAVEKKTARLLKKEKAEQEDSESDSLKPKIRNLGDEDEDKRQKGRRSEVQEAEEDDSIEE
-2452 DKSVDDLLKR
+2452 LLKR
-2462 VEKQRGALSEIL
+2462 GERQRSVLGDIL
-2474 DKQQEPKEE
+2474 DKQQEIKKE
-2483 AVPEIISSDIKD
+2483 AVPEILSSDIKD

-2535 ITKDGEKFKLDIV
+2535 ITKTGEKFKLDIT

-2570 QQAVLKVIPV
+2570 QQAVLTVIPV
-2580 AELRKPICLTPLQD
+2580 AELRKPICLSPLKD

-2611 DPLPE
+2611 DPLPD
-2616 VTWCKNGKEITSDGF
+2616 VVWCKNGKEITSDGF
-2631 FEIKSS
+2631 IDIKQS

-2654 PSARHIDTGDYSI
+2654 PTARHQDTGDYSI

-2678 SAHLEIYLKPEI
+2678 SAHLEVYLKPEI

-2722 NGHDLSNNDNYEVI
+2722 NGQNLCTNDNFEVI
-2736 ADVERETYKLII
+2736 ADVERETYKLIV
-2748 KSAGPE
+2748 KSAVPE
-2754 EGGAYTLTASNNQ
+2754 EGGSYTVTASNSE
-2767 GETQGYVTLH
+2767 GETQGYVQLH
-2777 LHVEKPTFIKMPED
+2777 LHVEKPTFIKLPED
-2791 QNVHDFAEVITKV
+2791 QSVHDYAEVITKV

-2819 GKELNMNN
+2819 GEELNMNN
-2827 RDAERPRI
+2827 RDSKRPRI

-2853 FSSELAGE
+2853 FNTDHAGE
-2861 YSAIAYNVVGET
+2861 YTAIAYNVTGET

-2885 PCLFKNLER
+2885 PSLFKNLER
-2894 LLEVDEGEKLQ
+2894 FVEVDEGEKL
-2905 LCAIL
+2905 LLSAIL
-2910 SGSPIP
+2910 AGSPIP
-2916 QVKWFKDGEKL
+2916 QVQWFKDGDKL

-2946 IQQAQPSDCGAYK
+2946 IEHAQPSDCGAYK
-2959 LVITNPNGT
+2959 LVISNANGT
-2968 HEALCAVAVNPEPRK
+2968 SDALCAVAVNPEPRRPSFVK
-2983 PAFIRPLSDAKVVAG
+2983 PLSDAKVVVG

-3013 EVQWYKDGVPVRLSP
+3013 EVQWFKDGVPVRLSP
-3028 QVNFVCQP
+3028 EVNFICQP
-3036 NGIIGLVIDCAR
+3036 NGIIGLVIDSAR
-3048 PEDAGVY
+3048 AEDQGTY
-3055 TCKVMNKLGDIEGKA
+3055 TVKIMNKLGDVEGKA

-3083 VAELKDANG
+3083 VAELKDAKG
-3092 VEGFPITME
+3092 IEGFPVTMN
-3101 VKAVGHPTPEIKWT
+3101 VKTTGHPPPEIKWM
-3115 HNGEEIKPSEHFKI
+3115 HNGEEIRPSEHFKVD
-3129 ATTPKGASALIV
+3129 TTPKGASTLVI

-3157 NDEGVAA
+3157 NDEGAA
-3164 CRAILS
+3164 TSKAHLS
-3170 VKPKVDDAE
+3170 VKPKMDEAE

-3184 KFLNKLRDVN
+3184 KFLNSLRDVN
-3194 VDEGKAMKLQ
+3194 VDEGKPMRLQ

-3211 IPEIH
+3211 IPEIY
-3216 WTKDDEPIHPSERVL
+3216 WTKDDVPLVPSDRVL
-3231 VTCDGNNIG
+3231 VTCDGNHVG
-3240 LIINPVELTDSGSYK
+3240 LVVNPVEITDSGKYK

-3274 KVYQPPLFTHKLIDL
+3274 KVYQRPQFTHKLIDL

-3301 KLTGVPAPETS
+3301 KLTGIPAPDVT
-3312 WFFNDRPISDGH
+3312 WYFNDNPISDGH

-3334 GCLYVKDCTPA
+3334 GCLYVKNCTPS
-3345 DTGVYKCVAKNREG
+3345 DSGVYKCVARNREG
-3359 QDSTQAHL
+3359 QDSTQARL
-3367 DVVNKIERR
+3367 DVVDKIERR

-3394 PGTKAKFTAC
+3394 LGTKAKFTAC
-3404 INGYPEPQVEW
+3404 ANGFPEPQVEW
-3415 YHDGIKLFPSDRI
+3415 YHDGIRLFPSERI
-3428 KIDAEA
+3428 KIEAEA
-3434 HGLLRLTI
+3434 HGLLRLSI
-3442 DNVNDKD
+3442 DNINEKD

-3465 CTADLFIET
+3465 CTADLFTET
-3474 LDERP
+3474 LDEHG
-3479 GKGMADQY
+3479 GKGLGDQY
-3487 TEFDKHKRSG
+3487 SEFDKHKRSG
-3497 APVPLADRPII
+3497 APVPLPDRPII
-3508 SKMTDSRL
+3508 SKMTDRRL
-3516 TLSWRPSFPSS
+3516 TLTWRPSFPST

-3547 NVRSGIRNCACE
+3547 NVRSGVRNCACE

-3606 MPGTDFRPTTFFPKD
+3606 LPGIDFRPKTSPYFPKD

-3641 EYDCQYGVK
+3641 EHDCQYGVK

-3655 LFWFVY
+3655 LFWYVY

-3674 EIIEPGGRFDW
+3674 ELIEPGGRFDW

-3695 FINRMLDRDVGF
+3695 FINRMLDRDVGYF
-3707 YEAVARN
+3707 EAVAKN
-3714 EHGEARQKV
+3714 EHGEARQRVK
-3723 RLEIAEFPRFIQR
+3723 LEIAEFPRFIQR

-3825 DEYIFHAHARRPYV
+3825 DEYIYHAHSRRPYV

-3878 KIMHGKDELRA
+3878 KIMHGKDDLRA

-3911 AFDTPRSMNL
+3911 AFDTNRSMTL

-3934 NLLKRDWYTE
+3934 NLLKRNWYTE

-3958 EHMHSCGIAHLGLN
+3958 DHMHSCGIAHLGLN

-3987 VCDFGLS
+3987 VCDFGLA
-3994 RRIQGGKLGPLEY
+3994 RRIQSGRQGPLEY

-4012 VAPEAVNMD
+4012 CAPEAVNLEP
-4021 GVTYWYDMW
+4021 VSYSYDMW
-4030 STGILT
+4030 ATGILT
-4036 YVLLSGASPFRGD
+4036 YVLLSGSSPFRGD
-4049 NDRETLN
+4049 NDRETLT

-4070 KYISEDGRDFISKL
+4070 KYISEEGRDFISKL
-4084 LVYMADRRMDVKTA
+4084 LIYMSEKRMDVKTA
-4098 LKHPWFNI
+4098 LKHPWFNL

-4116 ISTEKLRTYQYQF
+4116 ISTDKLRTYQFQF
-4129 QDWYNNASCRNW
+4129 QDWYNNASCRTW
-4141 YRRRPLAGAFTH
+4141 YRRRPLAGAFSH

-4177 KSRRGPMEDY
+4177 KSKRGPMEDY

-4193 EYELGAFQS
+4193 EYECGVFQS

-4242 NLGETQYDWSL
+4242 NLSETQYDWSL
-4253 PIIRERRRFTDIMDE
+4253 PIIRERRRFTDVMDE

-4283 SDGYSIRRL
+4283 NDGYSIRRL
-4292 RTEIGSRL
+4292 RTELGSRL
-4300 DSYVEADA
+4300 DTYVEADA

-4323 KPQILSIT
+4323 KPQMLAIT

-4343 GDPHPVVQW
+4343 GDPIPVVQW

-4381 AVHFDVGIYKA
+4381 AVHFDEGIYKA
-4392 VARNRVGQTVAR
+4392 VARNKVGQTVAR
-4404 TRVVTA
+4404 TRVVVA

-4421 ASISDTEVLLR
+4421 SSISDTEVLLR
-4432 WKQPRDDGNSSVLCY
+4432 WKQPRDDGHSSVLCY
-4447 MLQCKLASD
+4447 MLQYKLASD
-4456 DTWSTVAD
+4456 DTWLTVAD

-4471 LVHELEERHN
+4471 LAHELEERHN
-4481 YQFRLASMNKIG
+4481 YQFRLASRNKIG
-4493 WSEMGIP
+4493 WSDMGIP

-4506 REAGSPKVTIT
+4506 REAGCPKVTLS
-4517 RAMRHLQSLTEG
+4517 RAMRHLQNLTEG
-4529 GQEVTADENK
+4529 GQEIAWEEQK
-4539 PHIDYRFERQPIE
+4539 HHPDYRFEREPVE

-4569 HRGQFSIVVK
+4569 HRGKFSIVVK

-4596 NSENEANIQHEF
+4596 NADSEAEVQHEF

-4650 ASRHEYSEQVIATVV
+4650 ASRHEYSEQVVATVV

-4679 YCHLNIQPD
+4679 YCHLNLQPD
-4688 NIVMASV
+4688 NVVMASV

-4759 FRGGSEAE
+4759 FRGGNESE

-4802 SKRPTCEETLEHRW
+4802 SKRPTCEESLEHRW

-4850 EAMESDKISSSFIS
+4850 EAMQSDTISSSFMS
-4864 GPSPRQLLRSNS
+4864 GGPSPRQLLRSNS

>member
-1 MRERKAGGFHRGG
+1 
-14 WKHKKYHTAN
+14 
-24 LFTINDIL
+24 
-32 VVNKNYSAEGEGS
+32 
-45 ISLKRGDLVEIIR
+45 
-58 TDENE
+58 
-63 ETTSSKRQRLDPELD
+63 
-78 VGQSGDL
+78 
-85 LDSSAAKHKLSV
+85 
-97 KPKKNHLSS
+97 
-106 HQRSVSPQPK
+106 
-116 RRPEPKP
+116 
-123 DEKWLVRI
+123 
-131 FDGSENPREGWVPA
+131 
-145 SILDLENTDVAIY
+145 
-158 GDKSDDATYRREAV
+158 
-172 VRELVETEEEFGK
+172 
-185 DLQVVVNRYMKVI
+185 
-198 DNPSTP
+198 
-204 RIVRDNKDVIFGNF
+204 
-218 KQIADFHNTVLIE
+218 
-231 GVKYYANQPKMIG
+231 
-244 KTFLRLERDFD
+244 
-255 KHATYCRDEPNA
+255 
-267 QQFLANNDTVR
+267 
-278 DFFEELSQKLGD
+278 
-290 DKSLAEHL
+290 
-298 QLPIQRINDYQLLLK
+298 
-313 ELVKYSHKL
+313 
-322 GDNVSDL
+322 
-329 QKALELMLNIPH
+329 MLNIPH
-341 QAIDSKFIASI
+341 QAIDNKFIASI

-407 VLKDIVR
+407 VLRDIVR
-414 LPDAEIKDHP
+414 LPDVEIKDHS
-424 DTAKFELHAKSPGAA
+424 DAAKFELHPKTPGAA
-439 ATSSLPLTFHA
+439 GSASLPLIFHA
-450 HSDDTKAKWLK
+450 HSAEGKTRWLK
-461 EIRHYATDK
+461 EIRLYATDQ

-477 SDDLRIDPNHVNQ
+477 TDDLRIDPNQVQQ
-490 DTGPIL
+490 DTGPVL
-496 KLPHRI
+496 RLPHRI

-508 AGVRPSD
+508 AGIRPSD
-515 VAKDFFLSKKSKV
+515 VAKDFFLPKKAK
-528 AGEESVTQT
+528 ANAESAEVL
-537 VVSESSASVQQSQT
+537 
-551 IFKEVKSES
+551 KEV
-560 VKQSSETVKQSSE
+560 SETVS
-573 SVKQSSESVIKD
+573 KD
-585 QQRERSSERRLQRT
+585 QRSRSSERKLQRT
-599 GAIETASVEQSAEV
+599 TALEVSTEETQVSQSAVIKTEV
-613 VAETEVKNQVI
+613 VSDS
-624 VGECNKENLP
+624 NKENLP
-634 PEKSKIKSGV
+634 PEKSKLNSGS
-644 EKSADEPPNKQLKTE
+644 EKCVDEPPSKQLKTE
-659 KSPEKKKSSPERI
+659 KSPEKKKSSPERV
-672 SKIPVKKS
+672 SKIPVKKA
-680 SPDNQ
+680 SPEQ
-685 GDVKASDIKSSEPKP
+685 EVK
-700 SENPIT
+700 T
-706 TVSEAEKA
+706 SEAKTVEPEKA
-714 RFIREAEQKLAETQH
+714 KVVTEVPKEAKKET
-729 SIKSVQEGKEPVKNQ
+729 VQESVKTEVKVQ
-744 EAEKPKLSQDVQPQ
+744 EAEKPKEQPKE
-758 SNVTSKAV
+758 SVKSEV
-766 EEKPKEVK
+766 EKPKQEVPKQQKEPEKPKTVQEPVKAEAQKEPEKPK
-774 VTIVQTKEIEK
+774 VVQESAKPEAKKETKKEPEKPKAVQEQPKEVQKEPEKPKTVQEQPKEVQKEPEKPKTVQDSVKLEAQK
-785 KLEENKDIIKKP
+785 KLEEPKTVQEPVKSEKEKQEVPI
-797 EIIKEPIKK
+797 EAQKEP
-806 SEEKKDIAKK
+806 
-816 SEDNKDIVNKPEDNK
+816 
-831 NIAKKPEENKG
+831 
-842 IVKKSEENKDI
+842 
-853 TKKPEENKEIIKKPE
+853 
-868 EKKDIAKKPEDNKD
+868 
-882 IVKKPEDSKDS
+882 
-893 AKKLEENKNIVNQSE
+893 E
-908 KPKDIVNKPEETKD
+908 KPKTVQEEAVKSEPEKA
-922 IAKKPEEK
+922 AKSE
-930 KDIPRKPEDNKDIIN
+930 
-945 KPPDN
+945 
-950 KSIKQETKDTEK
+950 TEK
-962 ETVADIKQVNKEI
+962 PKADPPKKVDNPISPVSAGSDKG
-975 IKETSE
+975 
-981 QKEIKQVK
+981 
-989 ETAKESKSSLA
+989 AK
-1000 QESAAVGDQGIKEKP
+1000 DKP
-1015 SVTFDRAADD
+1015 SVTFDRAADGQD
-1025 QGKSS
+1025 KAS
-1030 GEKPSGS
+1030 EKVSGS
-1037 QSSKKGVPLKKIL
+1037 ESSKGVPLKKIL
-1050 GKPIEDPDP
+1050 SKPIEDPDP

-1064 PPQGGGDRPPSIT
+1064 PPRGGGDRPPST
-1077 IIPDFNPPP
+1077 TVIPDFNPPP

-1133 RCQLDPVNYSL
+1133 KCQLDPVNYSL

-1163 TSNRVEDTVW
+1163 TSDRVEDTVW
-1173 KAKCGVFDKIPTV
+1173 KAKCGVFDKIP
-1186 APQEPK
+1186 APPPPEPQR

-1198 VEIVEPAGE
+1198 VEIVEPPGE

-1240 SRFSRKSQVSNSY
+1240 SRFSRKSQVSSSY
-1253 QSSYESSSMSAS
+1253 QSSYESSSMSGS
-1265 SSAYSS
+1265 SSAYASS
-1271 SSAQQYGV
+1271 DQRYATGV
-1279 GQISNGTGI
+1279 GNERQISNGTGI
-1288 KPVFKKT
+1288 KPIFKKT
-1295 MKGCNIEPGDKA
+1295 MKGCNIQPGDKA
-1307 SFEIQLENEPTS
+1307 SFEIQLEAEPTS

-1329 EDRLADRVKKTELG
+1329 DDRLADRIKKGELA
-1343 NNSHKLELLHCR
+1343 NNTYKLELQHCS
-1355 EEDSGLYTARANSG
+1355 EDDSGLYTARANNGADSA
-1369 SETSTCS
+1369 TCS

-1407 EILENTFLRFMVK
+1407 EIMENTFLRFMVK
-1420 VKGDPAPK
+1420 VKGDPSPK
-1428 VKFFKDG
+1428 VQFFKDG
-1435 KEIQEGDTRI
+1435 KAIQAGDSHI
-1445 EINKD
+1445 EINSE

-1458 LIIAEVSKK
+1458 LIIAEVNKR
-1467 DGGSYSC
+1467 DAGNYSC
-1474 TATNKYGE
+1474 TATNKHGE
-1482 ANCEAR
+1482 ASCEAH

-1507 KGEKPSFAWKRNG
+1507 QGEKPSFSWKRNG
-1520 QSFDPE
+1520 QAFDPE

-1577 VQQLLREP
+1577 VQQLMREP

-1610 CKGFPKP
+1610 CKGYPKP

-1630 GGKYK
+1630 SGKYK
-1635 FLYEDSET
+1635 FLYEDSES

-1654 DAGLY
+1654 DAGVY

-1684 KKPSD
+1684 KKPKD

-1704 EGVPSP
+1704 EGVPAP

-1730 SSSGTHSIEFYNATL
+1730 SSKGTHNIEFYNASL

-1786 GEREDIVLT
+1786 GEKEDIVLT
-1795 IKTDSYPP
+1795 VRTDSYPP

-1831 TLIISGATRADA
+1831 TLIISGACRTDA

-1848 ELINQHGS
+1848 ELINQHGT
-1856 IRDETNVDVKCGPQ
+1856 IRDETTVDVRCGPQ
-1870 FKQKLKDIIVN
+1870 FKQKLKDITVN
-1881 EGDTNVELFV
+1881 EGDTNIELSV

-1911 TTRKEYS
+1911 STRNEY
-1918 RVEEG
+1918 RRTEEG

-1928 IINEITTEMKG
+1928 IINEITTEMRG

-1947 EHGSDESAANVT
+1947 EFGSDETVANVT
-1959 VQCRPKLKKKLRDT
+1959 VQCKPKLKKKLRDT
-1973 EVNAGEDL
+1973 EVNAGDDL

-1987 YAVPEPKVTWYK
+1987 YAVPEPHVTWYK

-2025 LNLVKEQDAGEYEVK
+2025 LNLVKEADAGEYEVK
-2040 VTNPLGIVETRS
+2040 VSNPLGVVETRS
-2052 QVTVINKE
+2052 QVTVI
-2060 EDLGNNMRLKA
+2060 
-2071 KQIVLEEE
+2071 
-2079 SVELQEVEEE
+2079 
-2089 REPDT
+2089 T
-2094 KLHVKQ
+2094 
-2100 EEERTFK
+2100 
-2107 TSPELSKQTLTEC
+2107 
-2120 VKVGE
+2120 
-2125 SGETVRISVL
+2125 
-2135 TEESREATVSGPAEG
+2135 
-2150 HTIHKMRATTVIME
+2150 
-2164 EDSTMQEPIET
+2164 
-2175 NVIPPNRPH
+2175 
-2184 ATSLQVEEIGSFTF
+2184 
-2198 TSHDESVTYE
+2198 
-2208 TVDAG
+2208 
-2213 GKLSH
+2213 
-2218 GVIDEGESDAEINIS
+2218 
-2233 HKKISSRG
+2233 
-2241 VSIMSASEDES
+2241 
-2252 SHRSGMLSREVS
+2252 
-2264 IDEVQKEIVLDE
+2264 
-2276 GATKIQISQRK
+2276 
-2287 AESLETFVSELD
+2287 
-2299 TIENRNVEDQ
+2299 
-2309 NKAKKIDKIT
+2309 
-2319 DIGDEAD
+2319 
-2326 AKKKRGRL
+2326 
-2334 LETAEAEEA
+2334 
-2343 DQQEDSRRK
+2343 
-2352 SVQESTEIKKPRR
+2352 
-2365 GTLIANVETETNGHD
+2365 
-2380 YDTKTADI
+2380 
-2388 DDQPTDTKTVRLLK
+2388 
-2402 KEKLTEGSDGDSL
+2402 
-2415 NLKIYDI
+2415 
-2422 SEENND
+2422 
-2428 KRQKGR
+2428 
-2434 KSELEEV
+2434 
-2441 KLEKLEDDSTG
+2441 
-2452 DKSVDDLLKR
+2452 
-2462 VEKQRGALSEIL
+2462 
-2474 DKQQEPKEE
+2474 
-2483 AVPEIISSDIKD
+2483 VPEILSSDIKD

-2535 ITKDGEKFKLDIV
+2535 ITKTGEKFKLDIT

-2570 QQAVLKVIPV
+2570 QQAVLTVIPV
-2580 AELRKPICLTPLQD
+2580 AELRKPICLSPLKD

-2611 DPLPE
+2611 DPLPD
-2616 VTWCKNGKEITSDGF
+2616 VVWCKNGKEITSDGF
-2631 FEIKSS
+2631 IDIKQS

-2654 PSARHIDTGDYSI
+2654 PTARHQDTGDYSI

-2678 SAHLEIYLKPEI
+2678 SAHLEVYLKPEI

-2722 NGHDLSNNDNYEVI
+2722 NGQNLCTNDNFEVI
-2736 ADVERETYKLII
+2736 ADVERETYKLIV
-2748 KSAGPE
+2748 KSAVPE
-2754 EGGAYTLTASNNQ
+2754 EGGSYTVTASNSE
-2767 GETQGYVTLH
+2767 GETQGYVQLH
-2777 LHVEKPTFIKMPED
+2777 LHVEKPTFIKLPED
-2791 QNVHDFAEVITKV
+2791 QSVHDYAEVITKV

-2819 GKELNMNN
+2819 GEELNMNN
-2827 RDAERPRI
+2827 RDSKRPRI

-2853 FSSELAGE
+2853 FNTDHAGE
-2861 YSAIAYNVVGET
+2861 YTAIAYNVTGET

-2885 PCLFKNLER
+2885 PSLFKNLER
-2894 LLEVDEGEKLQ
+2894 FVEVDEGEKL
-2905 LCAIL
+2905 LLSAIL
-2910 SGSPIP
+2910 AGSPIP
-2916 QVKWFKDGEKL
+2916 QVQWFKDGDKL

-2946 IQQAQPSDCGAYK
+2946 IEHAQPSDCGAYK
-2959 LVITNPNGT
+2959 LVISNANGT
-2968 HEALCAVAVNPEPRK
+2968 SDALCAVAVNPEPRRPSFVK
-2983 PAFIRPLSDAKVVAG
+2983 PLSDAKVVVG

-3013 EVQWYKDGVPVRLSP
+3013 EVQWFKDGVPVRLSP
-3028 QVNFVCQP
+3028 EVNFICQP
-3036 NGIIGLVIDCAR
+3036 NGIIGLVIDSAR
-3048 PEDAGVY
+3048 AEDQGTY
-3055 TCKVMNKLGDIEGKA
+3055 TVKIMNKLGDVEGKA

-3083 VAELKDANG
+3083 VAELKDAKG
-3092 VEGFPITME
+3092 IEGFPVTMN
-3101 VKAVGHPTPEIKWT
+3101 VKTTGHPPPEIKWM
-3115 HNGEEIKPSEHFKI
+3115 HNGEEIRPSEHFKVD
-3129 ATTPKGASALIV
+3129 TTPKGASTLVI

-3157 NDEGVAA
+3157 NDEGAA
-3164 CRAILS
+3164 TSKAHLS
-3170 VKPKVDDAE
+3170 VKPKMDEAE

-3184 KFLNKLRDVN
+3184 KFLNSLRDVN
-3194 VDEGKAMKLQ
+3194 VDEGKPMRLQ

-3211 IPEIH
+3211 IPEIY
-3216 WTKDDEPIHPSERVL
+3216 WTKDDVPLVPSDRVL
-3231 VTCDGNNIG
+3231 VTCDGNHVG
-3240 LIINPVELTDSGSYK
+3240 LVVNPVEITDSGKYK

-3274 KVYQPPLFTHKLIDL
+3274 KVYQRPQFTHKLIDL

-3301 KLTGVPAPETS
+3301 KLTGIPAPDVT
-3312 WFFNDRPISDGH
+3312 WYFNDNPISDGH

-3334 GCLYVKDCTPA
+3334 GCLYVKNCTPS
-3345 DTGVYKCVAKNREG
+3345 DSGVYKCVARNREG
-3359 QDSTQAHL
+3359 QDSTQARL
-3367 DVVNKIERR
+3367 DVVDKIERR

-3394 PGTKAKFTAC
+3394 LGTKAKFTAC
-3404 INGYPEPQVEW
+3404 ANGFPEPQVEW
-3415 YHDGIKLFPSDRI
+3415 YHDGIRLFPSERI
-3428 KIDAEA
+3428 KIEAEA
-3434 HGLLRLTI
+3434 HGLLRLSI
-3442 DNVNDKD
+3442 DNINEKD

-3465 CTADLFIET
+3465 CTADLFTET
-3474 LDERP
+3474 LDEHG
-3479 GKGMADQY
+3479 GKGLGDQY
-3487 TEFDKHKRSG
+3487 SEFDKHKRSG
-3497 APVPLADRPII
+3497 APVPLPDRPII
-3508 SKMTDSRL
+3508 SKMTDRRL
-3516 TLSWRPSFPSS
+3516 TLTWRPSFPST

-3547 NVRSGIRNCACE
+3547 NVRSGVRNCACE

-3606 MPGTDFRPTTFFPKD
+3606 LPGIDFRPKTSPYFPKD

-3641 EYDCQYGVK
+3641 EHDCQYGVK

-3655 LFWFVY
+3655 LFWYVY

-3674 EIIEPGGRFDW
+3674 ELIEPGGRFDW

-3695 FINRMLDRDVGF
+3695 FINRMLDRDVGYF
-3707 YEAVARN
+3707 EAVAKN
-3714 EHGEARQKV
+3714 EHGEARQRVK
-3723 RLEIAEFPRFIQR
+3723 LEIAEFPRFIQR

-3825 DEYIFHAHARRPYV
+3825 DEYIYHAHSRRPYV

-3878 KIMHGKDELRA
+3878 KIMHGKDDLRA

-3911 AFDTPRSMNL
+3911 AFDTNRSMTL

-3934 NLLKRDWYTE
+3934 NLLKRNWYTE

-3958 EHMHSCGIAHLGLN
+3958 DHMHSCGIAHLGLN

-3987 VCDFGLS
+3987 VCDFGLA
-3994 RRIQGGKLGPLEY
+3994 RRIQSGRQGPLEY

-4012 VAPEAVNMD
+4012 CAPEAVNLEP
-4021 GVTYWYDMW
+4021 VSYSYDMW
-4030 STGILT
+4030 ATGILT
-4036 YVLLSGASPFRGD
+4036 YVLLSGSSPFRGD
-4049 NDRETLN
+4049 NDRETLT

-4070 KYISEDGRDFISKL
+4070 KYISEEGRDFISKL
-4084 LVYMADRRMDVKTA
+4084 LIYMSEKRMDVKTA
-4098 LKHPWFNI
+4098 LKHPWFNL

-4116 ISTEKLRTYQYQF
+4116 ISTDKLRTYQFQF
-4129 QDWYNNASCRNW
+4129 QDWYNNASCRTW
-4141 YRRRPLAGAFTH
+4141 YRRRPLAGAFSH

-4177 KSRRGPMEDY
+4177 KSKRGPMEDY

-4193 EYELGAFQS
+4193 EYECGVFQS

-4242 NLGETQYDWSL
+4242 NLSETQYDWSL
-4253 PIIRERRRFTDIMDE
+4253 PIIRERRRFTDVMDE

-4283 SDGYSIRRL
+4283 NDGYSIRRL
-4292 RTEIGSRL
+4292 RTELGSRL
-4300 DSYVEADA
+4300 DTYVEADA

-4323 KPQILSIT
+4323 KPQMLAIT

-4343 GDPHPVVQW
+4343 GDPIPVVQW

-4381 AVHFDVGIYKA
+4381 AVHFDEGIYKA
-4392 VARNRVGQTVAR
+4392 VARNKVGQTVAR
-4404 TRVVTA
+4404 TRVVVA

-4421 ASISDTEVLLR
+4421 SSISDTEVLLR
-4432 WKQPRDDGNSSVLCY
+4432 WKQPRDDGHSSVLCY
-4447 MLQCKLASD
+4447 MLQYKLASD
-4456 DTWSTVAD
+4456 DTWLTVAD

-4471 LVHELEERHN
+4471 LAHELEERHN
-4481 YQFRLASMNKIG
+4481 YQFRLASRNKIG
-4493 WSEMGIP
+4493 WSDMGIP

-4506 REAGSPKVTIT
+4506 REAGCPKVTLS
-4517 RAMRHLQSLTEG
+4517 RAMRHLQNLTEG
-4529 GQEVTADENK
+4529 GQEIAWEEQK
-4539 PHIDYRFERQPIE
+4539 HHPDYRFEREPVE

-4569 HRGQFSIVVK
+4569 HRGKFSIVVK

-4596 NSENEANIQHEF
+4596 NADSEAEVQHEF

-4650 ASRHEYSEQVIATVV
+4650 ASRHEYSEQVVATVV

-4679 YCHLNIQPD
+4679 YCHLNLQPD
-4688 NIVMASV
+4688 NVVMASV

-4759 FRGGSEAE
+4759 FRGGNESE

-4802 SKRPTCEETLEHRW
+4802 SKRPTCEESLEHRW

-4850 EAMESDKISSSFIS
+4850 EAMQSDTISSSFMS
-4864 GPSPRQLLRSNS
+4864 GGPSPRQLLRSNS

>member
-1 MRERKAGGFHRGG
+1 MESKMDELIKSTKRKTTAIDQEFSQVITQRQQQSVTSSVQISKNFHSVQNN
-14 WKHKKYHTAN
+14 HHEAVSSSEITQ
-24 LFTINDIL
+24 INDIL

-58 TDENE
+58 TGTNDES
-63 ETTSSKRQRLDPELD
+63 SSKRQRLDPELD
-78 VGQSGDL
+78 VGQSGEL
-85 LDSSAAKHKLSV
+85 LDNSVAKHKLSV

-116 RRPEPKP
+116 RPDPKP
-123 DEKWLVRI
+123 DEKWFVRI
-131 FDGSENPREGWVPA
+131 FDGSESPREGWIPA
-145 SILDLENTDVAIY
+145 AILDLQNTDKAIY
-158 GDKSDDATYRREAV
+158 GDKSDDAAYRREAV

-185 DLQVVVNRYMKVI
+185 DLQAVVNRYMKLV

-204 RIVRDNKDVIFGNF
+204 RIIRDNKDVIFGNF

-231 GVKYYANQPKMIG
+231 GVKYYANQPNMIG

-255 KHATYCRDEPNA
+255 KHAAYCRDEPNA
-267 QQFLANNDTVR
+267 QEFLASNNTVR

-290 DKSLAEHL
+290 DKTLAEHL

-313 ELVKYSHKL
+313 ELVKYSQKL

-364 LLTHEWWTVVDREGK
+364 LLTHEWWTVADREGK

-407 VLKDIVR
+407 VLKDIVK
-414 LPDAEIKDHP
+414 LPDAEIKDYA
-424 DTAKFELHAKSPGAA
+424 DVDKFELHPKTPAA
-439 ATSSLPLTFHA
+439 AAASSLPLTFHA
-450 HSDDTKAKWLK
+450 HTGETKARWLK
-461 EIRHYATDK
+461 EIRLYAADQ

-477 SDDLRIDPNHVNQ
+477 ADDLRIDPNQVHQ

-496 KLPHRI
+496 RLPHRI
-502 EPDNPD
+502 EPNNPD

-515 VAKDFFLSKKSKV
+515 VAKDVYLAKKVKV
-528 AGEESVTQT
+528 TEESAAAATKSEAVTVQT
-537 VVSESSASVQQSQT
+537 NHKVSQESVL
-551 IFKEVKSES
+551 KEVTSES
-560 VKQSSETVKQSSE
+560 VVND
-573 SVKQSSESVIKD
+573 VKD
-585 QQRERSSERRLQRT
+585 QRAKSAERKLQRT
-599 GAIETASVEQSAEV
+599 GAVETSTEEVSVIKTDNRAVIE
-613 VAETEVKNQVI
+613 
-624 VGECNKENLP
+624 ECNKENQP
-634 PEKSKIKSGV
+634 PEKIKIKSG
-644 EKSADEPPNKQLKTE
+644 EKSADEPPNKQIKTE
-659 KSPEKKKSSPERI
+659 KSPEKKSSPEKV
-672 SKIPVKKS
+672 SKIPVKKAENPKENPKENPS
-680 SPDNQ
+680 EVKVSESKGEKVKETVEVQKEKVNQ
-685 GDVKASDIKSSEPKP
+685 GKSEKEAEKAKSVVEESIKVESAVKSSEKPK
-700 SENPIT
+700 
-706 TVSEAEKA
+706 SEAEKVS
-714 RFIREAEQKLAETQH
+714 K
-729 SIKSVQEGKEPVKNQ
+729 VQEV
-744 EAEKPKLSQDVQPQ
+744 EKPKVVQESVKPESVAKVPEKPKVVQ
-758 SNVTSKAV
+758 ESVKPESVAKVPENPKVVQESVKPESVAKVPEKPKVV
-766 EEKPKEVK
+766 EESVKPESVAKVPEKPKEVQEPEKPKTVQEPPTKPQSVVKETDNPKIIVDSPKEPEKEVK
-774 VTIVQTKEIEK
+774 VHEVDKPKVETKEFDK
-785 KLEENKDIIKKP
+785 PKTEE
-797 EIIKEPIKK
+797 
-806 SEEKKDIAKK
+806 
-816 SEDNKDIVNKPEDNK
+816 
-831 NIAKKPEENKG
+831 
-842 IVKKSEENKDI
+842 
-853 TKKPEENKEIIKKPE
+853 
-868 EKKDIAKKPEDNKD
+868 
-882 IVKKPEDSKDS
+882 S
-893 AKKLEENKNIVNQSE
+893 AKK
-908 KPKDIVNKPEETKD
+908 
-922 IAKKPEEK
+922 
-930 KDIPRKPEDNKDIIN
+930 
-945 KPPDN
+945 
-950 KSIKQETKDTEK
+950 QETGANPKPQDNPKPREVAKGSDERAKD
-962 ETVADIKQVNKEI
+962 
-975 IKETSE
+975 
-981 QKEIKQVK
+981 
-989 ETAKESKSSLA
+989 
-1000 QESAAVGDQGIKEKP
+1000 KP
-1015 SVTFDRAADD
+1015 SVTFDKAADGQD
-1025 QGKSS
+1025 KSDK
-1030 GEKPSGS
+1030 GAGS
-1037 QSSKKGVPLKKIL
+1037 ESSKKAVPLRKVL
-1050 GKPIEDPDP
+1050 SKPIEDPDP
-1059 PDRKE
+1059 PDRRE
-1064 PPQGGGDRPPSIT
+1064 PPHGGGDRQPPTT

-1111 ISHKIIVHTE
+1111 IHHKIVVHTE

-1133 RCQLDPVNYSL
+1133 KCQLDPVNYSL

-1163 TSNRVEDTVW
+1163 TSDRVETTVW
-1173 KAKCGVFDKIPTV
+1173 KAKCGVFDKIPPPPPT
-1186 APQEPK
+1186 PEPR
-1192 PKVYDI
+1192 PKVYDV
-1198 VEIVEPAGE
+1198 VEVVEQPGE
-1207 CAKLPEDLQKQYD
+1207 CAKLPEELQKQYD

-1240 SRFSRKSQVSNSY
+1240 SRLSRRSQVSSSY
-1253 QSSYESSSMSAS
+1253 QSSYESSSMSSS
-1265 SSAYSS
+1265 SSAYASS
-1271 SSAQQYGV
+1271 RQQNAIGNEQ
-1279 GQISNGTGI
+1279 QISNGTGI
-1288 KPVFKKT
+1288 KPIFKKT

-1307 SFEIQLENEPTS
+1307 AFEIQLEGEPTS

-1329 EDRLADRVKKTELG
+1329 DDRLADRIKKAELP
-1343 NNSHKLELLHCR
+1343 NNTHKLELQHCR
-1355 EEDSGLYTARANSG
+1355 EEDSGLYTARANNGGESA
-1369 SETSTCS
+1369 TCS

-1385 AEKKRELAE
+1385 AEKKKELAE
-1394 ANAPVFTIRLKDT
+1394 ANAPVFSIRLKDT

-1420 VKGDPAPK
+1420 VKGDPSPQ
-1428 VKFFKDG
+1428 VKFSKDG
-1435 KEIQEGDTRI
+1435 KIIQEGDARV
-1445 EINKD
+1445 EINRE

-1467 DGGSYSC
+1467 DAGHYTC
-1474 TATNKYGE
+1474 TATNKFGE
-1482 ANCEAR
+1482 ASCEAV

-1507 KGEKPSFAWKRNG
+1507 QGEKPSFSWKRNG
-1520 QSFDPE
+1520 QPFDPE

-1577 VQQLLREP
+1577 VQQLVREP
-1585 EKPQLIIEHREPV
+1585 EKPQLIVEHREPV
-1598 ASIGGSAMLELQ
+1598 ASIGGSAMLELH
-1610 CKGFPKP
+1610 CKGYPKP
-1617 EILWKHDGKVVEP
+1617 EILWKHDGKVIEP
-1630 GGKYK
+1630 SGKYK
-1635 FLYEDSET
+1635 FLYEDSES
-1643 MSLVVKNVTTE
+1643 MSLIVKNVTTE
-1654 DAGLY
+1654 DAGFY

-1730 SSSGTHSIEFYNATL
+1730 SSNGTHSIEFYNATL

-1769 VNSAPKVTKK
+1769 VNSPPKVTKK

-1786 GEREDIVLT
+1786 GEKEDIVLT
-1795 IKTDSYPP
+1795 VRTDSYPP

-1817 KDSRIRVLTEGDVH
+1817 KDSRVRVLTEGDVH
-1831 TLIISGATRADA
+1831 TLIISGACRTDA

-1848 ELINQHGS
+1848 ELVNQHGT

-1870 FKQKLKDIIVN
+1870 FKQKLKDITVN
-1881 EGDTNVELFV
+1881 EGDRDIELAV

-1911 TTRKEYS
+1911 TTRNEYR

-1923 ENYKL
+1923 ENFKL

-1947 EHGSDESAANVT
+1947 EFGSDETVANVT
-1959 VQCRPKLKKKLRDT
+1959 VQCKPKLKKKLKDT
-1973 EVNAGEDL
+1973 EVNAGDNL
-1981 KLEVEV
+1981 TLEVEI
-1987 YAVPEPKVTWYK
+1987 YAVPEPKVVWYK

-2012 SRDSQRLE
+2012 SRDTQRLE

-2040 VTNPLGIVETRS
+2040 VSNPLGIVETRS
-2052 QVTVINKE
+2052 QVTVI
-2060 EDLGNNMRLKA
+2060 
-2071 KQIVLEEE
+2071 
-2079 SVELQEVEEE
+2079 
-2089 REPDT
+2089 T
-2094 KLHVKQ
+2094 
-2100 EEERTFK
+2100 
-2107 TSPELSKQTLTEC
+2107 
-2120 VKVGE
+2120 
-2125 SGETVRISVL
+2125 
-2135 TEESREATVSGPAEG
+2135 
-2150 HTIHKMRATTVIME
+2150 
-2164 EDSTMQEPIET
+2164 
-2175 NVIPPNRPH
+2175 
-2184 ATSLQVEEIGSFTF
+2184 
-2198 TSHDESVTYE
+2198 
-2208 TVDAG
+2208 
-2213 GKLSH
+2213 
-2218 GVIDEGESDAEINIS
+2218 
-2233 HKKISSRG
+2233 
-2241 VSIMSASEDES
+2241 
-2252 SHRSGMLSREVS
+2252 
-2264 IDEVQKEIVLDE
+2264 
-2276 GATKIQISQRK
+2276 
-2287 AESLETFVSELD
+2287 
-2299 TIENRNVEDQ
+2299 
-2309 NKAKKIDKIT
+2309 
-2319 DIGDEAD
+2319 
-2326 AKKKRGRL
+2326 
-2334 LETAEAEEA
+2334 
-2343 DQQEDSRRK
+2343 
-2352 SVQESTEIKKPRR
+2352 
-2365 GTLIANVETETNGHD
+2365 
-2380 YDTKTADI
+2380 
-2388 DDQPTDTKTVRLLK
+2388 
-2402 KEKLTEGSDGDSL
+2402 
-2415 NLKIYDI
+2415 
-2422 SEENND
+2422 
-2428 KRQKGR
+2428 
-2434 KSELEEV
+2434 
-2441 KLEKLEDDSTG
+2441 
-2452 DKSVDDLLKR
+2452 
-2462 VEKQRGALSEIL
+2462 
-2474 DKQQEPKEE
+2474 
-2483 AVPEIISSDIKD
+2483 VPEILSSDIKD

-2503 ISYEISA
+2503 ISYEIQA

-2535 ITKDGEKFKLDIV
+2535 ITKDGEKFKLNIT

-2570 QQAVLKVIPV
+2570 QQAVLTVIPV
-2580 AELRKPICLTPLQD
+2580 AELRKPICLSPLKD
-2594 IDAKKDE
+2594 IDARKDE
-2601 FVSFTTTLTA
+2601 FVSFTTTITA

-2631 FEIKSS
+2631 IEIKSH

-2654 PSARHIDTGDYSI
+2654 PTARHTDTGDYAI

-2678 SAHLEIYLKPEI
+2678 SAHLEVYLKPEI
-2690 KGLKDQSAEPYDEI
+2690 KGLKDQAAEPYDEI
-2704 IFECVIHAN
+2704 TFECIIHAN

-2722 NGHDLSNNDNYEVI
+2722 NGQNLCNNDNFEVI
-2736 ADVERETYKLII
+2736 ADVERETYKLIV
-2748 KSAGPE
+2748 KSAIPE
-2754 EGGAYTLTASNNQ
+2754 EGGSYTLTASNSE
-2767 GETQGYVTLH
+2767 GETQVYAQLN
-2777 LHVEKPTFIKMPED
+2777 LHVEKPTFIKLPED
-2791 QNVHDFAEVITKV
+2791 QSVHDFAEVITKV

-2819 GKELNMNN
+2819 GEELNMNN
-2827 RDAERPRI
+2827 RDSRRPRI

-2844 IASDMSIEH
+2844 IASDMTIEH
-2853 FSSELAGE
+2853 FSVDHAGE
-2861 YSAIAYNVVGET
+2861 YTAIAYNVSGET
-2873 EARFKLSMLNTP
+2873 EARFKLAMLNTP
-2885 PCLFKNLER
+2885 PSLFKNLER
-2894 LLEVDEGEKLQ
+2894 FVEVDEGEKL
-2905 LCAIL
+2905 LLSAIL

-2916 QVKWFKDGEKL
+2916 QVQWYKDGERL

-2935 TNLPDGTVKLE
+2935 TNLPDGAVKLE
-2946 IQQAQPSDCGAYK
+2946 IEHAQPSDCGAYK
-2959 LVITNPNGT
+2959 LVITNANGT
-2968 HEALCAVAVNPEPRK
+2968 SDALCAVAVNPEPRRPSFIK
-2983 PAFIRPLSDAKVVAG
+2983 PLGDVNVVAG

-3013 EVQWYKDGVPVRLSP
+3013 EVQWFKDGVPVRLSP
-3028 QVNFVCQP
+3028 EVNFVCQP

-3055 TCKVMNKLGDIEGKA
+3055 TVRVMNKLGEAEGKA
-3070 HAEVEPKP
+3070 HAGVEPKP

-3083 VAELKDANG
+3083 VAELKDAKG
-3092 VEGFPITME
+3092 VEGFPVTMD
-3101 VKAVGHPTPEIKWT
+3101 VKTVGHPAPEIKWM
-3115 HNGEEIKPSEHFKI
+3115 HNGEEIRPSEHFKI
-3129 ATTPKGASALIV
+3129 TPGPKGASTLVI
-3141 DRVEP
+3141 DHVEP
-3146 KDAGEYKVIAT
+3146 KDAGEYKVVAT
-3157 NDEGVAA
+3157 NDEGAA
-3164 CRAILS
+3164 TSKANLS
-3170 VKPKVDDAE
+3170 VKPKMDEAE
-3179 PEEAP
+3179 PEDAP

-3194 VDEGKAMKLQ
+3194 VDEGKSMKLS
-3204 APFSSNP
+3204 APFTSNP
-3211 IPEIH
+3211 IPEIY
-3216 WTKDDEPIHPSERVL
+3216 WTKDDQPIVPSDRVL
-3231 VTCDGNNIG
+3231 VTCDGKNVG
-3240 LIINPVELTDSGSYK
+3240 LVINPVEITDSGTYK

-3264 DQSECQASVR
+3264 DQSESQASVR
-3274 KVYQPPLFTHKLIDL
+3274 KVYQRPQFTHKLIDL

-3301 KLTGVPAPETS
+3301 KLSGIPAPDVT
-3312 WFFNDRPISDGH
+3312 WYFNDNPISDGH
-3324 KYKIKSEGDL
+3324 KYKIKSEGDI
-3334 GCLYVKDCTPA
+3334 GCLYVKNCSPS
-3345 DTGVYKCVAKNREG
+3345 DTGVYKCVARNREG
-3359 QDSTQAHL
+3359 QDSTQARL
-3367 DVVNKIERR
+3367 DVVDKIERR

-3383 FLKKIGDTEVF
+3383 FLKRIGDTEVF
-3394 PGTKAKFTAC
+3394 LGTKAKFTAC
-3404 INGYPEPQVEW
+3404 ANGFPEPQVEW
-3415 YHDGIKLFPSDRI
+3415 YHDGIKLFPSERV
-3428 KIDAEA
+3428 KIEAEA

-3442 DNVNDKD
+3442 DNVNEKD
-3449 VGKYKCLIFNP
+3449 VGKYKCQIFNP

-3474 LDERP
+3474 LDDHA
-3479 GKGMADQY
+3479 GKGVGDQY
-3487 TEFDKHKRSG
+3487 SEFDKHKRSG

-3508 SKMTDSRL
+3508 SKMTDRRL
-3516 TLSWRPSFPSS
+3516 TLSWRPSFPST

-3547 NVRSGIRNCACE
+3547 TVRSGVRNCACE

-3567 DYKFRIRVENK
+3567 DYRFRIRVESK
-3578 FGVSDPSPYAQTY
+3578 YGVSDPSPYAQTY

-3606 MPGTDFRPTTFFPKD
+3606 MPGIDFRPKTSPHFPKD

-3641 EYDCQYGVK
+3641 EHDCQYGVK

-3655 LFWFVY
+3655 LFWYVY
-3661 GYPKPKMTYYFND
+3661 GYPKPKMTYYFNG

-3723 RLEIAEFPRFIQR
+3723 KLEIAEFPRFIQR

-3750 EAKVTGVPFPEL
+3750 EAKVTGVPYPEL

-3825 DEYIFHAHARRPYV
+3825 DEYIYHAHARRPYV
-3839 RSKQRPYED
+3839 RSRQRPYED

-3911 AFDTPRSMNL
+3911 AYDTNRSMTL

-3934 NLLKRDWYTE
+3934 NMLKRNWYTE
-3944 RDIAIYIRQLLLGL
+3944 RDVATYIQQLLLGL
-3958 EHMHSCGIAHLGLN
+3958 DHMHSCGIAHLGLN

-3994 RRIQGGKLGPLEY
+3994 RRILGGKLGPLEY

-4012 VAPEAVNMD
+4012 VAPEAVNMEN
-4021 GVTYWYDMW
+4021 VSYWYDMW
-4030 STGILT
+4030 SVGIIT
-4036 YVLLSGASPFRGD
+4036 YILLSGSSPFRGD
-4049 NDRETLN
+4049 NDRETLT

-4070 KYISEDGRDFISKL
+4070 KYISEEGRDFISKL
-4084 LVYMADRRMDVKTA
+4084 LIYMAEKRMDVKTA
-4098 LKHPWFNI
+4098 LKHPWFNL
-4106 IHRRVDDEYR
+4106 IHRRTDDEYR
-4116 ISTEKLRTYQYQF
+4116 ISTDKLRTYQYQF

-4177 KSRRGPMEDY
+4177 KSKRGPMEDY

-4193 EYELGAFQS
+4193 EYELGMFQS

-4242 NLGETQYDWSL
+4242 NLSETQYDWSL

-4283 SDGYSIRRL
+4283 NDGYSIRRL

-4323 KPQILSIT
+4323 KPQILAIT

-4343 GDPHPVVQW
+4343 GDPRPVVQW

-4364 VKIVTDEAGRSI
+4364 VKIITDDAGRSI
-4376 LKFQP
+4376 LKLQP
-4381 AVHFDVGIYKA
+4381 AVNYDEGIYKA
-4392 VARNRVGQTVAR
+4392 VARNKVGQTVAR
-4404 TRVVTA
+4404 TRVVVA

-4421 ASISDTEVLLR
+4421 SSISDTEILLR

-4447 MLQCKLASD
+4447 MLQYKLASD
-4456 DTWSTVAD
+4456 DTWSTIAD

-4471 LVHELEERHN
+4471 LVHDLEERHN
-4481 YQFRLASMNKIG
+4481 YQFRLASRNKIG

-4506 REAGSPKVTIT
+4506 REAGAPKVTVT
-4517 RAMRHLQSLTEG
+4517 RAMKHLQNMTEG
-4529 GQEVTADENK
+4529 GQEITPEESRA
-4539 PHIDYRFERQPIE
+4539 HLDYRFEREPIE

-4579 GVDKATDHVV
+4579 GVEKSTDHVV

-4596 NSENEANIQHEF
+4596 NAETEADIQHEF

-4650 ASRHEYSEQVIATVV
+4650 SSRHEYSEQVIATVV

-4759 FRGGSEAE
+4759 FRGETDAE
-4767 TKQNITFVR
+4767 TRQNITFVR

-4789 ATRFIMFLFKRGP
+4789 ATRFVMFLFKRGP

-4850 EAMESDKISSSFIS
+4850 EAMKSDTISSSFMS